1 MFIVVLVKVVT
12 IITTAHS
19 HNYMHS
25 VIQTDYVFLDFL
37 KVNSLARGNISVGQF
52 CAKKMVINTHKKQKK
67 MIQKSFSLLNCAF

>member
-19 HNYMHS
+19 HNYRHP

-37 KVNSLARGNISVGQF
+37 KVNSFAGGNISVGQF
-52 CAKKMVINTHKKQKK
+52 CAKKMVINTKTPEENDPKE
-67 MIQKSFSLLNCAF
+67 F